1 MKMKTKDFYFDL
13 PEELIA
19 QKPPETRG
27 ADRLLCLNRRV
38 FSNWLSERNGMFNPG
53 DFSSSNPP
61 PGIGNFLFSS
71 LPDLIPENTLMVFN
85 DSRVRKARIYGFSE
99 EKGTQ
104 AEFLLVSPFF
114 LQGKDSGTVWKVMAK
129 RAKRRKAGQRFVFP
143 GNVIG
148 TVIES
153 PALDG
158 SEFKLLEFDT
168 VVDDSWL
175 DVNGHVPLPP
185 YIRREDSTEDSLRYQ
200 TVYARETGSM
210 AAPTAGLH
218 FTDEIISRL
227 DKKGISRAYVTLH
240 VGLGTFLP
248 VRTDNIE
255 EHHMHEEC
263 FSIPQNTAELVT
275 EAKRGGRP
283 VLAVGTTSIR
293 TLESAW
299 DETDGRLIPGHSST
313 SIFIYPG
320 YKFKVVDYVFT
331 NFHTP
336 ESTLLMLVSAFAG
349 KGEILSTYKY
359 AVHERYRFFSY
370 GDSMLML

>member
-1 MKMKTKDFYFDL
+1 MKTSDFYFDL

-19 QKPPETRG
+19 QRPSETRG
-27 ADRLLCLNRRV
+27 ADRLLCLNREV
-38 FSNWLSERNGMFNPG
+38 FSKWLSGSKDGFNPE
-53 DFSSSNPP
+53 DFNSKNPP
-61 PGIGNFLFSS
+61 PGIGDFLFSS

-85 DSRVRKARIYGFSE
+85 DSKVRKARLYGVSVE
-99 EKGTQ
+99 TGAR
-104 AEFLLVSPFF
+104 AEFLLVSPSASRSRD
-114 LQGKDSGTVWKVMAK
+114 KDAGTVWKVMAK
-129 RAKRRKAGQRFVFP
+129 RAKRRRAGQRYFFP
-143 GNVIG
+143 GNVTG
-148 TVIES
+148 TIVES
-153 PALDG
+153 PELDG
-158 SEFKLLEFDT
+158 TEFKLMEFDS

-175 DVNGHVPLPP
+175 DVNGHIPLPP
-185 YIRREDSTEDSLRYQ
+185 YIRREDSAEDSMRYQ

-227 DKKGISRAYVTLH
+227 DSKGISRVCVTLH

-255 EHHMHEEC
+255 DHRMHEEC
-263 FSIPQNTAELVT
+263 FFVPEETAALVT
-275 EAKRGGRP
+275 EAKRSGRP

-299 DETDGRLIPGHSST
+299 DESSGRLVPGHSST

-320 YKFKVVDYVFT
+320 YKFKVVDHVFT

-349 KGEILSTYKY
+349 RNEILAAYNY
-359 AVHERYRFFSY
+359 AVRERYRFFSY
-370 GDSMLML
+370 GDSMLIL